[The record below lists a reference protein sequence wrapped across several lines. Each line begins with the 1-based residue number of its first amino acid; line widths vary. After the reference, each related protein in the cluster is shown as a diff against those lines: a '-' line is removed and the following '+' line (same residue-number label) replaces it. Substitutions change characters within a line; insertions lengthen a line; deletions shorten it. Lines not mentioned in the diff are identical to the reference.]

1 MNTMKTKTIIMT
13 ALLAAT
19 VAAPAF
25 AAGNML
31 NQAVQAAADTNA
43 TVKEIGPYVASA
55 AKQNPSTAPALLT
68 MVLNQRRTWSV
79 SDVRDLYGAV
89 LVGAN
94 LWESFSRDLQN
105 FANGRGKDELGV
117 KLLDALKKSCDKLQG
132 HTFDSVIKLL
142 VQDANGASA
151 EGSTQTATL
160 DPHRYAICDTP
171 KRDPRP
177 NPVPVTP
184 EPISPQN

>member
-1 MNTMKTKTIIMT
+1 MKTNTIIMT

-25 AAGNML
+25 AAGNMQD
-31 NQAVQAAADTNA
+31 QAVQAAADTNA
-43 TVKEIGPYVASA
+43 TVNEIGPYVAAA
-55 AKQNPSTAPALLT
+55 AKQSPTTAPALLT
-68 MVLNQRRTWSV
+68 FVLNQRRTWSV

-94 LWESFSRDLQN
+94 LWESFNKDLRSYKDGQ
-105 FANGRGKDELGV
+105 GKDELGV
-117 KLLDALKKSCDKLQG
+117 KLLDALKKACDRLHG
-132 HTFDSVIKLL
+132 NTFDSVIKLL

-160 DPHRYAICDTP
+160 DPHRYNICDTDP
-171 KRDPRP
+171 RDPRP

>member
-1 MNTMKTKTIIMT
+1 MKTKTIIMT

-25 AAGNML
+25 AAGNMQD
-31 NQAVQAAADTNA
+31 QAVQAAADTNA

-55 AKQNPSTAPALLT
+55 AKQDPSTAPALLT
-68 MVLNQRRTWSV
+68 RVLNQRRTWSV

-117 KLLDALKKSCDKLQG
+117 KLLDALKKACEKLHG
-132 HTFDSVIKLL
+132 NTFDSVIKLL

-177 NPVPVTP
+177 NPHPVTP
-184 EPISPQN
+184 DPISPQN

>member
-1 MNTMKTKTIIMT
+1 MKTKTIIMT

-43 TVKEIGPYVASA
+43 TVKEIGPYVAAA
-55 AKQNPSTAPALLT
+55 AKQSPTTAPALLT
-68 MVLNQRRTWSV
+68 FVLNQRRTWSV

-94 LWESFSRDLQN
+94 LWESFNKDLQSYKD
-105 FANGRGKDELGV
+105 GRGKDELGV
-117 KLLDALKKSCDKLQG
+117 KLLDALKKACDKLQG
-132 HTFDSVIKLL
+132 DTFVSVIDLL

-160 DPHRYAICDTP
+160 DPHRYTICDTP

-177 NPVPVTP
+177 NPHPVTP
-184 EPISPQN
+184 DPISPQN

>member
-1 MNTMKTKTIIMT
+1 MKTKTIIMT

-31 NQAVQAAADTNA
+31 DQAAQQAAANTNA
-43 TVKEIGPYVASA
+43 TVKEIGPYVAAA
-55 AKQNPSTAPALLT
+55 AKQSPTTAPALLT
-68 MVLNQRRTWSV
+68 SVLSQRHSWSV

-94 LWESFSRDLQN
+94 LWQSFAQDLQN
-105 FANGRGKDELGV
+105 FANGRNQQDLGV
-117 KLLDALKKSCDKLQG
+117 KLLTALQKSCDKLHG
-132 HTFDSVIKLL
+132 HTFDSVIALL
-142 VQDANGASA
+142 VQDANGTSA
-151 EGSTQTATL
+151 EGSTQTATQ
-160 DPHRYAICDTP
+160 DPHRYTICDTDS
-171 KRDPRP
+171 RDPRP

-184 EPISPQN
+184 DPISPQN